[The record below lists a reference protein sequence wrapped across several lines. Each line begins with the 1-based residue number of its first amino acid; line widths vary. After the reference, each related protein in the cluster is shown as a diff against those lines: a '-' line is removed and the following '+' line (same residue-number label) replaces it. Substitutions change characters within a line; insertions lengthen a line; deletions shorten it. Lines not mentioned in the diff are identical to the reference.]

1 MAHRHRPKLVFCGLR
16 HLPPPRTSI
25 EPKGSAA
32 LQFSD
37 SLFWFPRHHLADHP
51 EVAQTS
57 QDKGVNSPQSEST
70 VRLQVA
76 VAVLSGG
83 FVKGEIQ
90 AAISVGGRRSP

>member
-1 MAHRHRPKLVFCGLR
+1 VRNDFVGHLRADQTEHLR
-16 HLPPPRTSI
+16 HHLPAEHELAGLLRRV
-25 EPKGSAA
+25 
-32 LQFSD
+32 
-37 SLFWFPRHHLADHP
+37 RHHLADHP